1 MNERWKLKQKPA
13 SMEARFEFDNFE
25 KLRSFL
31 DELAEQA
38 DQLEHHPNISFG
50 REHVSVI
57 IYSQADELDDVD
69 FALAKGIDDG
79 FHRVTGSLIEGAQ
92 A

>member
-1 MNERWKLKQKPA
+1 MNERWKLKSKPA

-31 DELAEQA
+31 DNVAEQA
-38 DQLEHHPNISFG
+38 EKLEHHPNISFG
-50 REHVSVI
+50 REHASIV
-57 IYSQADELDDVD
+57 IYSTTEELNDTDK
-69 FALAKGIDDG
+69 ALAQGIENG
-79 FHRVTGSLIEGAQ
+79 FQSVTSDLIEGAS

>member
-1 MNERWKLKQKPA
+1 MNKRWKLKNKPA
-13 SMEARFEFDNFE
+13 SMEARFEFGNFE

-38 DQLEHHPNISFG
+38 DLLDHHPNISFG
-50 REHVSVI
+50 RGHVSVI
-57 IYSQADELDDVD
+57 IYSQEPELGELD
-69 FALAKGIDDG
+69 FALAKGIDEG
-79 FHRVTGSLIEGAQ
+79 FHRVTNFSQGAW